1 MNPPSRPA
9 VNPWIIALT
18 VTLATFMEVLDTS
31 IANVS
36 LPHIAGS
43 LSAGVD
49 ESTWVLTSYLVANAI
64 ILPLAG
70 WLSEVFGRKRFYM
83 MSVALFTISSLLCGL
98 APSLQWLIFF
108 RILQG
113 LGGGGLAPSEQAILA
128 DTFPIEQRGMGMAVY
143 GVAVVTAPIIGPTLG
158 GWITDN
164 FNWHWIFLIN
174 IPVGII
180 SLFLTQ
186 RLISDPP
193 DMRRRRL
200 GEGHSVDVLGL
211 GLIAIGLASLQF
223 MLDKGQREDWFE
235 SRLILACGIIAA
247 IALAAAVVRELSID
261 DPVVDLKLLKER
273 NFFIAN
279 GLMFMLGMV
288 LYGSTVLLPEFMQTM
303 LGYTATRSGEAMS
316 PGGFATMIS
325 MPIVGMLLK
334 RVQPRWLIIYGLCV
348 VAGSL
353 VYMGGFDLQIDFHT
367 AMFARLFQ
375 ACGTAFMFV
384 PINTAAYS
392 FVPRGKN
399 NSASGIINLSRN
411 MGASFG
417 IAMVTTLQA
426 RFAQIHQ
433 TFLVAHA
440 TPYDAAYR
448 AVVGGGEPARVAGI
462 YNQIL
467 REAGALSYVDLFHLM
482 AIVTLIGVPLALM
495 LKRLDLSKAPA
506 PAH

>member
-1 MNPPSRPA
+1 MNASARPA

-31 IANVS
+31 IANVA
-36 LPHIAGS
+36 LPHIAGN

-70 WLSEVFGRKRFYM
+70 WLSEVFGRKNFYM
-83 MSVALFTISSLLCGL
+83 MSVALFTVSSLLCGL
-98 APSLQWLIFF
+98 APSLPWLIFF
-108 RILQG
+108 RVLQG
-113 LGGGGLAPSEQAILA
+113 LGGGGLQPSEQAILA
-128 DTFPIEQRGMGMAVY
+128 DTFPAEQRGMGMAVY

-164 FNWHWIFLIN
+164 YSWHWIFLIN
-174 IPVGII
+174 IPVGLV
-180 SLFLTQ
+180 SLFLTS

-200 GEGHSVDVLGL
+200 GEGHSIDGIGL

-223 MLDKGQREDWFE
+223 LLDKGQREDWFE
-235 SRLILACGIIAA
+235 SRLIVTCAVVAGV
-247 IALAAAVVRELSID
+247 ALAAAVYRELTID

-273 NFFIAN
+273 NFFISN
-279 GLMFMLGMV
+279 GLMFMLGMI

-303 LGYTATRSGEAMS
+303 LGYTATRAGEAMS

-353 VYMGGFDLQIDFHT
+353 VYMGRFNLQIDFRT
-367 AMFARLFQ
+367 AMCARLFQ

-392 FVPRGKN
+392 FVPKGKN
-399 NSASGIINLSRN
+399 NAASGIINLSRN

-426 RFAQIHQ
+426 RFAQAHQ
-433 TFLVAHA
+433 NFLVAHA

-448 AVVGGGEPARVAGI
+448 AAAGTGGALQLQGV
-462 YNQIL
+462 YNMIL
-467 REAGALSYVDLFHLM
+467 REAGALAYVDLFHLM
-482 AIVTLIGVPLALM
+482 AIVTLIGVPLALL
-495 LKRLDLSKAPA
+495 LKGLDLKNATA
-506 PAH
+506 AVH

>member
-1 MNPPSRPA
+1 MSAPARPA
-9 VNPWIIALT
+9 VNPWVIALT

-43 LSAGVD
+43 LSAGID

-70 WLSEVFGRKRFYM
+70 WLSEVFGRKNFYM

-98 APSLQWLIFF
+98 APSLPWLIFF

-174 IPVGII
+174 IPVGVF
-180 SLFLTQ
+180 SLFLTS

-200 GEGHSVDVLGL
+200 GEGHSIDGIGL
-211 GLIAIGLASLQF
+211 GLIALGLASLQL
-223 MLDKGQREDWFE
+223 MLDKGQRLDWFE
-235 SRLILACGIIAA
+235 SRTIVACGAVAA
-247 IALAAAVVRELSID
+247 VALVAAAVRELTVK
-261 DPVVDLKLLKER
+261 DPVVDLRLLKER

-303 LGYTATRSGEAMS
+303 LGYTATRAGEAMS

-325 MPIVGMLLK
+325 MPIVGLLLK

-353 VYMGGFDLQIDFHT
+353 VYMGGFNLQIDFRT
-367 AMFARLFQ
+367 AMSARLFQ

-392 FVPRGKN
+392 FVPKGKN
-399 NSASGIINLSRN
+399 NAASGIINLSRN

-426 RFAQIHQ
+426 RFAQAHQ

-448 AVVGGGEPARVAGI
+448 AAAAGGDPARLQGV
-462 YNQIL
+462 YDLVL
-467 REAGALSYVDLFHLM
+467 RQAGALSYIDLFHLM
-482 AIVTLIGVPLALM
+482 SIVTLFGIPLALL
-495 LKRLDLSKAPA
+495 LKGLDLSRAQA